1 MASPPPGSQHQ
12 QSAGVPSSSLPGE
25 AFGIIHQHV
34 NSLKDIYTNSVL
46 DFGLEQSLKN
56 LTRLDLQGN
65 QLQSLPV
72 ELLSLPSLSMLNVS
86 RNCVGPLLTFDPLVT
101 CPSLRQLNLSFNK
114 ITTFP
119 YELGHAVDQL
129 EELFMEG

>member
-1 MASPPPGSQHQ
+1 MKS
-12 QSAGVPSSSLPGE
+12 
-25 AFGIIHQHV
+25 
-34 NSLKDIYTNSVL
+34 
-46 DFGLEQSLKN
+46 

-72 ELLSLPSLSMLNVS
+72 ELLSLLSLSMLNVS
-86 RNCVGPLLTFDPLVT
+86 RNCVGPVLTFDPAVT

-119 YELGHAVDQL
+119 QELGRAMDQL
-129 EELFMEG
+129 EELFLEG

>member
-1 MASPPPGSQHQ
+1 MNLMMLLFDR
-12 QSAGVPSSSLPGE
+12 V
-25 AFGIIHQHV
+25 
-34 NSLKDIYTNSVL
+34 
-46 DFGLEQSLKN
+46 QSLRS

-72 ELLSLPSLSMLNVS
+72 ELLSLLSLSMLNVS
-86 RNCVGPLLTFDPLVT
+86 RNCVGPLVSLDTSVA

-119 YELGHAVDQL
+119 EELGRAVGQL
-129 EELFMEG
+129 EELLMEG

>member
-1 MASPPPGSQHQ
+1 M
-12 QSAGVPSSSLPGE
+12 V
-25 AFGIIHQHV
+25 II
-34 NSLKDIYTNSVL
+34 YFVL
-46 DFGLEQSLKN
+46 GQSLSS

-65 QLQSLPV
+65 QLQSLPDG
-72 ELLSLPSLSMLNVS
+72 LLALPSLRMLNVS
-86 RNCVGPLLTFDPLVT
+86 RNLIGPVLSFHPAVT

-119 YELGHAVDQL
+119 YELGQTMEKL